1 MGEKLILTVSPHF
14 TGKRTTQN
22 IMLDVIIA
30 LAPAVIVSV
39 ILFGLRAIAV
49 YASTVISAV
58 VFEYAFDRITKKE
71 NTIKDLSAIIT
82 GLLLAMNLPVT
93 IPLWQAVVGTF
104 FAIIIVKC
112 LFGGLG
118 KNFAN
123 PAIVGRIVML
133 LAFTSAMSAAPS
145 FLGSVDAVSSA
156 TPLAVINNGDI
167 RSLSLMKLF
176 LGQCSGALGETCAAA
191 LLLGGLYLIIRDVIS
206 WHTPVTFIATVYLG
220 SLIVTGSPYEA
231 LLCILSGGLFLGA
244 IFMATD
250 YVTTPT
256 TKWGQV
262 VFGIGCGL
270 LTFVIRF
277 WGSYPEGVSFSIL
290 LMNILTP
297 FIDKWTRK
305 KPFGGIAA

>member
-1 MGEKLILTVSPHF
+1 MGEKLNLTVSPHF
-14 TGKRTTQN
+14 TGTRTTKN

-30 LAPAVIVSV
+30 LAPAVIVS
-39 ILFGLRAIAV
+39 IIIFGIRALAV
-49 YASTVISAV
+49 YAATVISAV
-58 VFEYAFDRITKKE
+58 LFEYLFDRILKKE
-71 NTIKDLSAIIT
+71 NTISDLSAIIT

-93 IPLWQAVVGTF
+93 IPLWQAVVGSF

-133 LAFTSAMSAAPS
+133 LAFTTAMSSAPS
-145 FLGSVDAVSSA
+145 YLGSVDTVSSA
-156 TPLAVINNGDI
+156 TPLALISNGN
-167 RSLSLMKLF
+167 SSELSAIKLF

-191 LLLGGLYLIIRDVIS
+191 LLLGGIYLIIRDVIS
-206 WHTPVTFIATVYLG
+206 WHTPVVFIATVFIG
-220 SLIVTGSPYEA
+220 SLIVTGSLYEA

-262 VFGIGCGL
+262 IFGLGCGL
-270 LTFVIRF
+270 LTFLIRF
-277 WGSYPEGVSFSIL
+277 WGSYPEGISFSIL

-297 FIDKWTRK
+297 FIDKWTRN
-305 KPFGGIAA
+305 KPFGGITA